1 MCIYGG
7 MGVGLCIF
15 MVNSL
20 LPLFLCDFCPAL
32 CSARSSHL
40 CVIPAGSPAAA
51 ASLSHPA
58 ALLEGEAEE
67 RRSFSRAGS
76 HGVLGGLAEQGH
88 GGHRRRGMR
97 RQFVHR
103 TGAVPIVWAFVAV
116 FLPSFVCKA
125 LWLYC
130 TGSCLTVGTNRHF
143 LCI

>member
-67 RRSFSRAGS
+67 RRLLQQGRVSWGAGWASRAGS
-76 HGVLGGLAEQGH
+76 WGAPASGNEEAVCAQDWCCAHCMGFCGSISSFICLQGSLVILH
-88 GGHRRRGMR
+88 
-97 RQFVHR
+97 
-103 TGAVPIVWAFVAV
+103 WE
-116 FLPSFVCKA
+116 LPRCWYK
-125 LWLYC
+125 
-130 TGSCLTVGTNRHF
+130 
-143 LCI
+143 